1 LNIFKDAVLFLF
13 NTLLAIKDYFG
24 NHFSFQFEGSK
35 YIGDE
40 LHIVYRIKMN
50 RQILSKEVNELLDD
64 DDDVDRFSP
73 KDIKKISKLK
83 FIYISDFMSD
93 DEKKESIAKFIDTQA
108 YKETKAFSK
117 CYAPLFAFYCT
128 SLITAIY
135 LSPNLIRFGSFVEP
149 RGILIFPLTY
159 VIADIVAEIYNFQR
173 VKLMIITTIGLLII
187 LSIFLEVSLSLQS
200 VDGETTAAAYHTVFD
215 KVPLLLLANTLAILV
230 SDFANAYCFTKL
242 KKLTRGGHL
251 WMRIIGATSVGE
263 ALYTVIWITTF
274 FILIDNTGKDY
285 STLMT
290 LAVSNFF
297 FKILYSVA
305 SVPFTLIAVT
315 YIRKV
320 EDING

>member
-1 LNIFKDAVLFLF
+1 MNIFKDAVLFIF

-24 NHFSFQFEGSK
+24 NHFSFKFEGSK
-35 YIGDE
+35 YVEDE
-40 LHIVYRIKMN
+40 LHIVYRVKMN
-50 RQILSKEVNELLDD
+50 RQLLSKEVNELLDD

-108 YKETKAFSK
+108 SKETKAFSK

-135 LSPNLIRFGSFVEP
+135 LSPSLIRFGSFVEP

-187 LSIFLEVSLSLQS
+187 LSIFLEVSLSLS
-200 VDGETTAAAYHTVFD
+200 VISVFGGGIITLFDASNHSKMAA
-215 KVPLLLLANTLAILV
+215 
-230 SDFANAYCFTKL
+230 
-242 KKLTRGGHL
+242 
-251 WMRIIGATSVGE
+251 
-263 ALYTVIWITTF
+263 
-274 FILIDNTGKDY
+274 
-285 STLMT
+285 
-290 LAVSNFF
+290 
-297 FKILYSVA
+297 
-305 SVPFTLIAVT
+305 
-315 YIRKV
+315 
-320 EDING
+320 